1 MLCEG
6 KERKRKKYSAGMM
19 VSNIL
24 ERAIAGSRY
33 AEGVVWTLC
42 LGFTDKL
49 QPTLHSFHSLLLS
62 MNDL

>member
-1 MLCEG
+1 MRR
-6 KERKRKKYSAGMM
+6 ERKKRKKYSVGMM
-19 VSNIL
+19 VSNICTR
-24 ERAIAGSRY
+24 ESDCWSRY
-33 AEGVVWTLC
+33 AESVVWTLC